1 MQTAGPE
8 AGRTLEARRTAVEA
22 AWPLRSQTVGP
33 VRRGW
38 IFVYPGSLRNSVSAW

>member
-8 AGRTLEARRTAVEA
+8 VGRTLEARRTAVAA
-22 AWPLRSQTVGP
+22 AWPLRPVTVRP

-38 IFVYPGSLRNSVSAW
+38 IFVYPGSLRNSVSA